1 MVVSTM
7 KRKSK
12 FTIFSVLILLFLLFK
27 SIIRII
33 FPHIVYPADIEEI
46 IPLAIGL
53 ILIIMIAIY
62 FKQKNWRIGWAM
74 VGISS
79 IIISGVM
86 LNLKLIRL
94 LHSINTMVLLFGLV
108 NFYLFH
114 KSDFEPSPVK
124 DKLRFMSVFLC
135 LFVVI
140 TIFVAIFFISNGL

>member
-12 FTIFSVLILLFLLFK
+12 FTLFAVLILLLLLFK
-27 SIIRII
+27 SIIEII

-53 ILIIMIAIY
+53 ILIISIAIY

-79 IIISGVM
+79 IIISGVT

-94 LHSINTMVLLFGLV
+94 LHSINTMIL
-108 NFYLFH
+108 
-114 KSDFEPSPVK
+114 S
-124 DKLRFMSVFLC
+124 
-135 LFVVI
+135 
-140 TIFVAIFFISNGL
+140 IS